1 MAKKTNTTEAVV
13 NSNGPSK
20 MDRLKASI
28 ASINKKYGPNTVNL
42 ASNAIEALTKR
53 VIPTPSLELN
63 NALYGG
69 FCGIVELYGNNQSGK
84 TSLAIETIVKNQ
96 NEDPEFIAGWME
108 TEGSVDKNI
117 LENHGVDMDR
127 LVYWRQEDLGNAEN
141 SMDVARGFLAEGIID
156 LLVVN
161 SVAGLSPKT
170 ELETDI
176 EKANIALVARLM
188 SKFFRVAN
196 GFISK
201 NKVTVIFINQTRDNV
216 GQMFGDP
223 STTTGGKALGF
234 YAHQR
239 IRMSQLKVQSSD
251 PIDASEGVKI
261 GNKVKKNRN
270 AGANNPYTE
279 CEYYALFKD
288 GIDSTINMPA
298 LLSEKGIMTVKGAH
312 WYYLD
317 DNNNVITIDGIEG
330 HFSSKKDLVTTLRT
344 NEAWRKELTGRLEG
358 STSYQ
363 SAEEV
368 EEAIKEQTDID
379 NMFATLDCEVADQ
392 IEENEV
398 ESSEQ

>member
-1 MAKKTNTTEAVV
+1 MANKTAV
-13 NSNGPSK
+13 NGNGHSK

-42 ASNAIEALTKR
+42 ASNAIDALEKR

-69 FCGIVELYGNNQSGK
+69 FCGIVELFGNNQSGK
-84 TSLAIETIVKNQ
+84 TSLAIETIVENQ
-96 NEDPEFIAGWME
+96 NKDPEFIAGWLE
-108 TEGSVDKNI
+108 TEGSVDRKI

-141 SMDVARGFLAEGIID
+141 AMDVARGFLADGIID
-156 LLVVN
+156 LLIVN
-161 SVAGLSPKT
+161 SVAGLAPKT

-201 NKVTVIFINQTRDNV
+201 NKITVIFINQVRDNV
-216 GQMFGDP
+216 GVMFGDP
-223 STTTGGKALGF
+223 ATTTGGKALSF

-239 IRMSQLKVQSSD
+239 IRMSQLKVQASD
-251 PIDASEGVKI
+251 PINASEGVKI

-270 AGANNPYTE
+270 AGINNPYTE
-279 CEYYALFKD
+279 CEYYALFNG
-288 GIDSTINMPA
+288 GIDSTINMPV
-298 LLSEKGIMTVKGAH
+298 LLSEKGIMTVRGAH

-317 DNNNVITIDGIEG
+317 DNDNTITIDSIEG
-330 HFSSKKDLVTTLRT
+330 HFSSKKEFVNVLRT
-344 NEAWRKELTGRLEG
+344 NEAWRNELTNRLNG
-358 STSYQ
+358 ITSYQ
-363 SAEEV
+363 SVEEV
-368 EEAIKEQTDID
+368 EETIKEQD
-379 NMFATLDCEVADQ
+379 NIEAMFAN
-392 IEENEV
+392 IETEDENILEDNGM
-398 ESSEQ
+398 EEDN